1 MSQEQSRQLD
11 LSNDMPPVHGTVDID
26 VPAPVLWQ
34 CFKDASLWARWNP
47 CMYWAQNRDLV
58 LGQKLI
64 WAFEPLRWWYFYKL
78 PGVANLIEVKENR
91 KVTWE
96 VVIMPGFYA
105 RHTYSIEDLGD
116 GRSRFGSWEK
126 AYGPMFRALKFFW
139 VAHFIFVKDRSL
151 QGARLLESI
160 YQRTGQLDESTL
172 PQRRGLRVFQ
182 NLKALVGGSDI
193 LNFEIM
199 PLAPNVW
206 AVLGG
211 GGNSLVVKNGDEAL
225 VVDPKMSMY
234 ARRLK
239 RWIERDLQA
248 TVTTII
254 DTHYHFDH
262 TRGNKFY
269 PDARII
275 AHRTVPE
282 AMLANDPADW
292 GTDQS
297 GTPQPEN
304 LIDQSMT
311 LQFGSYEIEISYAGQ
326 AHTIGDMWVRV
337 QADGRDIIATGD
349 FATLEHYPF
358 FDTSE
363 CGASPQGWIKA
374 ARGLATKF
382 PDATFIPGHGPIATA
397 KDLLH
402 HAAYVTFLDK
412 SVAGS
417 RHDGLD
423 EDGTARNVDL
433 SAWNLSLV
441 PIFHYGLWFL
451 SGNTN
456 VRSIYRLQTKN
467 LSEDIPVPAPVH
479 ASR

>member
-1 MSQEQSRQLD
+1 MTQAQSHQLD
-11 LSNDMPPVHGTVDID
+11 ESTDMAPVHGTVDID
-26 VPAPVLWQ
+26 VPPEVLWQ
-34 CFKDASLWARWNP
+34 CFRNANLWPRWNA
-47 CMYWAQNRDLV
+47 CMFWANNRDLV

-64 WAFEPLRWWYFYKL
+64 WAFEPIRWWYPYLL
-78 PGVANLIEVKENR
+78 PGVANLIEVEENR

-105 RHTYSIEDLGD
+105 RHTYSIDDLGD

-126 AYGPMFRALKFFW
+126 AMGPMFRALKFFW
-139 VAHFIFVKDRSL
+139 IAHFIFVKDRSL

-160 YQRTGQLDESTL
+160 YARTGQLDEATL
-172 PQRRGLRVFQ
+172 PKRRVWYPLQ
-182 NLKALVGGSDI
+182 NLKALLGGSDI
-193 LNFEIM
+193 LQFEVVS
-199 PLAPNVW
+199 LAPDVW

-211 GGNSLVVKNGDEAL
+211 GGNSLVVKHGDEAL
-225 VVDPKMSMY
+225 VVDPKMSVY

-239 RWIERDLQA
+239 HWIERDLQA
-248 TVTTII
+248 RVTTII

-269 PDARII
+269 PEARII

-282 AMLANDPADW
+282 AMLANDPGDW
-292 GTDQS
+292 CDDPAGMPQPDNLVDQS
-297 GTPQPEN
+297 
-304 LIDQSMT
+304 LM
-311 LQFGSYEIEISYAGQ
+311 LQFGSHEIEINYAGQ

-337 QADGRDIIATGD
+337 CADGHDIIATGD
-349 FATLEHYPF
+349 FATLDHYPF

-363 CGASPQGWIKA
+363 YGADVQGWISA
-374 ARGLATKF
+374 ARDLATKY

-397 KDLLH
+397 KNLLH
-402 HAAYVTFLDK
+402 HVAYVTFLDK

-433 SAWNLSLV
+433 SSWNLAFA

-451 SGNTN
+451 SENTN
-456 VRSIYRLQTKN
+456 VRSIYRLQTKR
-467 LSEDIPVPAPVH
+467 H
-479 ASR
+479 

>member
-1 MSQEQSRQLD
+1 MTQEQSRQLD
-11 LSNDMPPVHGTVDID
+11 ESNDMPPVHGTVDID
-26 VPAPVLWQ
+26 VPAGVLWQ
-34 CFKDASLWARWNP
+34 CFRNANLWPRWNA
-47 CMYWAQNRDLV
+47 CMFWANNHDLV
-58 LGQKLI
+58 LDQKLI
-64 WAFEPLRWWYFYKL
+64 WAFEPLRWWYLYKL
-78 PGVANLIEVKENR
+78 PGVANLIEVEENR

-96 VVIMPGFYA
+96 VVVMPGFYA

-126 AYGPMFRALKFFW
+126 AMGPMFRALSFFW
-139 VAHFIFVKDRSL
+139 VAHFIFVKNRSL

-172 PQRRGLRVFQ
+172 PKRRGLRLFQ
-182 NLKALVGGSDI
+182 NLKALIGGSDI
-193 LNFEIM
+193 LNFEIV
-199 PLAPNVW
+199 PLAKDIW

-211 GGNSLVVKNGDEAL
+211 GGNSLVVKNGDEVL
-225 VVDPKMSMY
+225 VVDPKLSVY

-239 RWIERDLQA
+239 YWIERELHA

-262 TRGNKFY
+262 TRGNKLY

-282 AMLANDPADW
+282 AMLANDPGDW
-292 GTDQS
+292 RAAPEGV
-297 GTPQPEN
+297 PQPEN
-304 LIDQSMT
+304 LIDQSLT
-311 LQFGSYEIEISYAGQ
+311 LQFGSREIEINYAGQ

-337 QADGRDIIATGD
+337 QADDRDIIATGD
-349 FATLEHYPF
+349 FATLDHYPF

-363 CGASPQGWIKA
+363 YGANVQGWIRA
-374 ARGLATKF
+374 ARDLATRF

-397 KDLLH
+397 LDLLH
-402 HAAYVTFLDK
+402 HVDYVTFLDK

-423 EDGTARNVDL
+423 EGGTARNVDL
-433 SAWNLSLV
+433 SSWNLSFV

-451 SGNTN
+451 SDNTN
-456 VRSIYRLQTKN
+456 VRSVYRLHERRQ
-467 LSEDIPVPAPVH
+467 
-479 ASR
+479 R